1 MPTSP
6 EALTQKSIF
15 VPKYQPVEY
24 LRKAGEFVR
33 QTTQVDIRIDRVGSS
48 PDPDGA
54 ILATARQVFETYG
67 VRRANIEDIAA
78 RAGVSRS
85 TIYRRF
91 PTKDDLFER
100 VVRREAELFFATL
113 DQATTGRTPQ
123 QAVIEAFALGVR
135 LVQDSPLYSRIV
147 ESEPELFGMFSRSDV
162 FPIRQFA
169 DGIAHTLRRCGA
181 VVPEDDLANIADILL
196 RVALGI
202 IVFPTD
208 RLDISDS
215 AAVRDYAA
223 RYLVPIIGDTGR

>member
-1 MPTSP
+1 MQSHR
-6 EALTQKSIF
+6 ADAA
-15 VPKYQPVEY
+15 
-24 LRKAGEFVR
+24 AGER
-33 QTTQVDIRIDRVGSS
+33 TDLDRL
-48 PDPDGA
+48 
-54 ILATARQVFETYG
+54 ILDAARGVFETYG
-67 VRRANIEDIAA
+67 VRRANIDDVAA

-91 PTKDDLFER
+91 PTKENLFGQ
-100 VVRREAELFFATL
+100 VVRREAELFFSTL
-113 DQATTGRTPQ
+113 DQATAGCDPQ

-135 LVQDSPLYSRIV
+135 LVKDSALYSRIA
-147 ESEPELFGMFSRSDV
+147 ESEPELFGLFSRSQV

-181 VVPEDDLANIADILL
+181 EQAEPDLDNIADILL

-208 RLDISDS
+208 RLDTADP

-223 RYLVPIIGDTGR
+223 RYLVPIIGR

>member
-1 MPTSP
+1 MRNSRDGDLAERTD
-6 EALTQKSIF
+6 L
-15 VPKYQPVEY
+15 
-24 LRKAGEFVR
+24 
-33 QTTQVDIRIDRVGSS
+33 DRT
-48 PDPDGA
+48 
-54 ILATARQVFETYG
+54 ILDTARTVFETYG

-91 PTKDDLFER
+91 PSKDDLFER
-100 VVRREAELFFATL
+100 VVHREAELFFATL
-113 DQATTGRTPQ
+113 DRATTGCDPR

-147 ESEPELFGMFSRSDV
+147 DSEPELFGLFSRSHV
-162 FPIRQFA
+162 FPIGQFA

-181 VVPEDDLANIADILL
+181 EMSEPDLANIADILL

-208 RLDISDS
+208 RLDTSDQ

-223 RYLVPIIGDTGR
+223 RYLVPIIGR

>member
-1 MPTSP
+1 MRNSRDGDLAERTD
-6 EALTQKSIF
+6 L
-15 VPKYQPVEY
+15 
-24 LRKAGEFVR
+24 
-33 QTTQVDIRIDRVGSS
+33 DRT
-48 PDPDGA
+48 
-54 ILATARQVFETYG
+54 ILDTARTVFETYG
-67 VRRANIEDIAA
+67 VRRANIEDVAA

-91 PTKDDLFER
+91 PTKDDLFEH
-100 VVRREAELFFATL
+100 VVLREAGLFFSTL
-113 DQATTGRTPQ
+113 DQATTGCNPRE
-123 QAVIEAFALGVR
+123 AVIEAFALGVR

-181 VVPEDDLANIADILL
+181 EMSEPDLANIADILL

-208 RLDISDS
+208 RLDTSDQ

-223 RYLVPIIGDTGR
+223 RYLVPIIRA

>member
-1 MPTSP
+1 MQSQR
-6 EALTQKSIF
+6 ADAA
-15 VPKYQPVEY
+15 
-24 LRKAGEFVR
+24 AGER
-33 QTTQVDIRIDRVGSS
+33 TDLDRL
-48 PDPDGA
+48 
-54 ILATARQVFETYG
+54 ILDTARGVFETYG
-67 VRRANIEDIAA
+67 VRRANIDDVAA

-91 PTKDDLFER
+91 PTKENLFGQ
-100 VVRREAELFFATL
+100 VVRREAELFFSTL
-113 DQATTGRTPQ
+113 DQATAGCDPQ

-135 LVQDSPLYSRIV
+135 LVKDSALYSRIA
-147 ESEPELFGMFSRSDV
+147 ESEPELFGLFSRSQV

-181 VVPEDDLANIADILL
+181 EQAEPDLDNIADILL

-208 RLDISDS
+208 RLDTADP

-223 RYLVPIIGDTGR
+223 RYLVPIIGR